1 MKKKFT
7 LADYAEMDKD
17 NLTYQDALD
26 DEEFQHKY
34 THDKDV
40 YFTLS
45 QETVRSL
52 LDLTGDE
59 LKCFVQAVY
68 DDFIDHKHNEVL
80 NSEWL
85 AGLDRMV
92 RGTIRQALETHALRV
107 GGDMKKKYRSFVS
120 GKKGAYERYV
130 KETKT
135 TDDEPF

>member
-1 MKKKFT
+1 MKKFT
-7 LADYAEMDKD
+7 LEEYANMGIDS
-17 NLTYQDALD
+17 LTYQDALD

-34 THDKDV
+34 EHDKDV

-45 QETVRSL
+45 RETVRSL

-68 DDFIDHKHNEVL
+68 DDFIDHKHDEVL

-92 RGTIRQALETHALRV
+92 RGTIRQALETHAGRV
-107 GGDMKKKYRSFVS
+107 GGDVKKKYKTFVA
-120 GKKGAYERYV
+120 GKKGAYERYE
-130 KETKT
+130 KENKA
-135 TDDEPF
+135 TDDKPY